1 MPEQAPMIPRTMKAA
16 LSERRGTPLV
26 IREVPVPVPGPGQ
39 LLVRLESCGIC
50 HTDLHSRNGDD
61 QLPDELYPLI
71 LGHEGIGRIV
81 AIGEGTATRFALGDR
96 VGLPWLYDTCLECRP
111 CLSGAEVYCQHQH
124 ARGIHRHGA
133 FAEYALLESRF
144 ACAIPDEINP
154 VRGAPLLCAGL
165 TAWSA
170 MRRTTLRPGRTA
182 MIVGCGGLGQ
192 YAIMIAK
199 AHGATVVAVD
209 RDPAKLDE
217 ARRRGAD
224 HTVEA
229 GPEAA
234 QEIKALGG
242 ADIAVNFA
250 PSAKVWP
257 LLQAAVNPMSEVVA
271 VSLVYD
277 PVELST
283 MWLID
288 GGHRVQGSSV
298 GSRQELRDLL
308 DFARSGSLAIDVEAV
323 PLEGVDAALD
333 RLDAGQVTG
342 RLCVD
347 FSL

>member
-1 MPEQAPMIPRTMKAA
+1 MIPKTMIAA

-26 IREVPVPVPGPGQ
+26 IREVPTPVPGPGQ

-50 HTDLHSRNGDD
+50 HTDLHSRDGDD
-61 QLPDELYPLI
+61 NLPDELYPLI
-71 LGHEGIGRIV
+71 LGHEGIGRIAAV
-81 AIGEGTATRFALGDR
+81 GEGTATRLSIGDR

-111 CLSGAEVYCQHQH
+111 CLGGAEVYCRHQH

-133 FAEYALLESRF
+133 FAEYALLDARF
-144 ACAIPDEINP
+144 ACAIPDEIDP

-182 MIVGCGGLGQ
+182 MILGCGGLGQ
-192 YAIMIAK
+192 YAVMIAK

-209 RDPAKLDE
+209 RDPAKLEE

-224 HTVEA
+224 HTVVA
-229 GPEAA
+229 GPDAA
-234 QEIKALGG
+234 RDVAALGG

-250 PSAKVWP
+250 PSAATWP
-257 LLQAAVNPMSEVVA
+257 LIEAAVNPMSEVVA
-271 VSLVYD
+271 VALVYD

-288 GGHRVQGSSV
+288 GGHHVQGSSV

-308 DFARSGSLAIDVEAV
+308 DFARSGTLAIDVEAV
-323 PLEGVDAALD
+323 PLAGVDKALD
-333 RLDAGQVTG
+333 RLAAGDVKG
-342 RLCVD
+342 RLCID
-347 FSL
+347 FSLQQ